1 VSLKNRGNF
10 ENPQLLNARARRAT
24 SESCGRATAN
34 ATVGLLQSQEC
45 GPNPCKDGCMATDPS
60 NWHQALACV
69 TGAHVHGEQRITT
82 HELLTSHL
90 GVPVTDQNAR
100 RLRRVMRELGWLGP
114 RRMRWGGRTTNGYW
128 RYPTAGPPAVVRGEP
143 AEASVEQNTLA
154 SELEA
159 VTQLGLQKLD
169 HILRLPTD
177 PSNGNILRAQTAA
190 AATAVNAQLRADE
203 TKMKQV
209 QKGDMLAQLIEIME
223 VERVKLMEFDR
234 ANLEKEQHKTLPEEK

>member
-1 VSLKNRGNF
+1 MS
-10 ENPQLLNARARRAT
+10 
-24 SESCGRATAN
+24 
-34 ATVGLLQSQEC
+34 
-45 GPNPCKDGCMATDPS
+45 TDPA

-69 TGAHVHGEQRITT
+69 TGALVRGEQRITT
-82 HELLTSHL
+82 HELLAVHL
-90 GVPVTDQNAR
+90 GVPITDQNGR
-100 RLRRVMRELGWLGP
+100 RLRRVMQDLGWRGP
-114 RRMRWGGRTTNGYW
+114 QQMRCGKRTMNGYW
-128 RYPTAGPPAVVRGEP
+128 RHPTAGLPAVVREEP

-177 PSNGNILRAQTAA
+177 PRNGNILRAQTTA

-209 QKGDMLAQLIEIME
+209 QKGDMLAQLIAIMKVEEAKLREI
-223 VERVKLMEFDR
+223 DR
-234 ANLEKEQHKTLPEEK
+234 ANLEKERHKALPDKNTSS

>member
-1 VSLKNRGNF
+1 
-10 ENPQLLNARARRAT
+10 
-24 SESCGRATAN
+24 
-34 ATVGLLQSQEC
+34 
-45 GPNPCKDGCMATDPS
+45 MATDPT

-69 TGAHVHGEQRITT
+69 TGALVRGEQRITT
-82 HELLTSHL
+82 HELLTVHL
-90 GVPVTDQNAR
+90 GVPITDQNSR
-100 RLRRVMRELGWLGP
+100 RLRRVMHDLGWRGP
-114 RRMRWGGRTTNGYW
+114 RRMRWGKRTTNGYW
-128 RYPTAGPPAVVRGEP
+128 RHPTAGPPAVVREEP

-209 QKGDMLAQLIEIME
+209 QKGDMLAKLLRGEVRIMDGQRHLTPLEAPERVASLIEEFLAGIAGIAEE
-223 VERVKLMEFDR
+223 VVQ
-234 ANLEKEQHKTLPEEK
+234 A